1 MKKHTIFGI
10 ATVGMTLLSS
20 FISKHEEVFKADAS
34 LSTLEWSVDKG
45 TKTETGTVQLLS
57 GEIRNDHGTL
67 SASFTVDMNSIKSQK
82 EELQNHLKGPDFF
95 EVDKYSKATFVSTS
109 ITPLATPKDGLT
121 HTVKGNLTIK
131 DKTHENVF
139 DIAVMPENGK
149 LVCSGTVMIEKA
161 KCEAVKNDIKI
172 KFNVVTVKQ

>member
-1 MKKHTIFGI
+1 MTKKTIFGI
-10 ATVGMTLLSS
+10 AAVGMTVLSS
-20 FISKHEEVFKADAS
+20 FTAKHAEVFKADTS

-45 TKTETGTVQLLS
+45 TKTESGTIQLLS
-57 GEIRNDHGTL
+57 GEITNQHGTL

-82 EELQNHLKGPDFF
+82 EELQNHLKGADFF
-95 EVDKYSKATFVSTS
+95 EVDKYPKAIFVSTS
-109 ITPLATPKDGLT
+109 ITPLTTPKDGFT

-161 KCEAVKNDIKI
+161 KCETVKSDFKI
-172 KFNVVTVKQ
+172 KFNVVAVKQ